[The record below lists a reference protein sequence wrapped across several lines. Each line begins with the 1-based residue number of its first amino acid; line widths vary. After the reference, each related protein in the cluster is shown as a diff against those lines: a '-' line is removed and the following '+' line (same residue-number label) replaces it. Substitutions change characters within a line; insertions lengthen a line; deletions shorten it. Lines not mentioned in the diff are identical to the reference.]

1 MCEHRVDP
9 DDTEYTGSQDDDN
22 GGRDTFSDATG
33 SCDTAIHKTAES
45 ITEAH
50 DPDPLH
56 TCIDNSRFCSKQR
69 QELPAKDQKQPTQD
83 RFTPT

>member
-33 SCDTAIHKTAES
+33 SSDAAIHKTAEGIAAS
-45 ITEAH
+45 ITAGSVA
-50 DPDPLH
+50 
-56 TCIDNSRFCSKQR
+56 NS
-69 QELPAKDQKQPTQD
+69 D
-83 RFTPT
+83 RNCRPKIRSSPPRIAPEINAYVILMP